1 MPEPLSICHIIT
13 TTSPGGAE
21 KQLVALAAN
30 RPDWQEHAVICLSP
44 PGELAPAL
52 EAAGAPVRS
61 LGLRPGPAALLRG
74 PGLIRGILART
85 RPHIVQTWLYHADL
99 LGALGA
105 RLAGIKR
112 LIWTVRCADMD
123 FSRYALSTRL
133 VVKACTAL
141 SSWPAAIVANSRAGA
156 EWHLARGYKQ
166 KPRLIPNGFDTG
178 LFRPDAAARETVRRE
193 LGIPPQALAVGR
205 VARLDA
211 MKDYPGLLRAAQE
224 AIQRRPELFF
234 ILAGQGVRAETPEL
248 RGWLEPPLAG
258 RALLLGPRRDVPRLL
273 NALDLHLS
281 NSLSEGMPN
290 VVGEAMAV
298 GLPNL
303 VSDAGD
309 SRELVGETGWV
320 VPAGEPPALAEA
332 LAGIAG
338 LERGELSSRGQAA
351 RRRIIQRYSLEAM
364 VQAYSE
370 LYRELSGGA

>member
-1 MPEPLSICHIIT
+1 MPEPLSICHVIT

-30 RPDWQEHAVICLSP
+30 RPDWQEHSVICLRP

-61 LGLRPGPAALLRG
+61 LGLRPGLAALLRG

-85 RPHIVQTWLYHADL
+85 RPRIVQTWLYHADL

-105 RLAGIKR
+105 RLAGTKR

-141 SSWPAAIVANSRAGA
+141 SSWPAAIVANSRSGA
-156 EWHLARGYKQ
+156 QWHLARGYRQ
-166 KPRLIPNGFDTG
+166 KLRVIPNGFDAE
-178 LFRPDAAARETVRRE
+178 LFRPAPQARRETRRE
-193 LGIPPQALAVGR
+193 LGLPEGTLLVGR
-205 VARLDA
+205 VARWDA
-211 MKDYPGLLRAAQE
+211 MKDYPGLLLAARWALRQ
-224 AIQRRPELFF
+224 RPELFF
-234 ILAGQGVRAETPEL
+234 VLIGQGVEPSNPAFK
-248 RGWLEPPLAG
+248 GWLEPPLKD
-258 RALLLGPRRDVPRLL
+258 RALLLGPRQDVPRLL
-273 NALDLHLS
+273 SAMDLHLS

-320 VPAGEPPALAEA
+320 VPAGEPMALAEA

-338 LERGELSSRGQAA
+338 LERGELINRGQAA

-364 VQAYSE
+364 VKAYSE
-370 LYRELSGGA
+370 LYRELSAGG